1 MRWPT
6 LFICHGGGP
15 WPFMDQAEVGRPAMW
30 GALDVY
36 LRSLDASLGARPKAV
51 LAISGHWE
59 EGAPTVNA
67 GARPPMLY
75 DYYGFPPH
83 TYTLV
88 YPAPGA
94 PELAARVR
102 ERLASAGIPSGEET
116 ARGFDHGVFIP
127 FMLIYPEA
135 DVPILQLSLKAGLD
149 PAAHLAIGR
158 ALAPLR
164 DEDVLIVGSG
174 LSFHNLRALFVE
186 DPRAIALAEQFD
198 AWLAETCEA
207 ADAAE
212 RDRRLAGWA
221 GAPGARF
228 CHPREEHL
236 LPLMVAAG
244 AAGKDAGRR
253 AYAERV
259 LGKPMSGFQFG

>member
-1 MRWPT
+1 MRRPT

-15 WPFMDQAEVGRPAMW
+15 WPFMDAAEVGRPAMW
-30 GALDVY
+30 GGLDAY
-36 LRSLDASLGARPKAV
+36 LRGLDASLHSRPKAV
-51 LAISGHWE
+51 LCISGHWE
-59 EGAPTVNA
+59 EAEPTLNVA
-67 GARPPMLY
+67 ARPPMLY

-83 TYTLV
+83 TYEIR

-102 ERLASAGIPSGEET
+102 GLLADAGIAAGEEG
-116 ARGFDHGVFIP
+116 ARGYDHGVFIP
-127 FMLIYPEA
+127 LMLVYPQA
-135 DVPILQLSLKAGLD
+135 DVPILQLSLKVGLD
-149 PAAHLAIGR
+149 PAAHLAVGR

-174 LSFHNLRALFVE
+174 LSFHNLRALFIE
-186 DPRAIALAEQFD
+186 DPRAIAAAEAFD
-198 AWLAETCEA
+198 AWLGAAREAEA
-207 ADAAE
+207 PARDAA
-212 RDRRLAGWA
+212 LARWSE
-221 GAPGARF
+221 APAARF

-244 AAGKDAGRR
+244 AGGADRGVRV
-253 AYAERV
+253 YAERV

>member
-6 LFICHGGGP
+6 IFICHGGGP
-15 WPFMDQAEVGRPAMW
+15 WPFMDQGEVGRPDLW

-36 LRSLDASLGARPKAV
+36 LRGLDASLGARPKAALV
-51 LAISGHWE
+51 VSGHWE
-59 EGAPTVNA
+59 EAAPTVNA

-83 TYTLV
+83 TYELD

-94 PELAARVR
+94 PDLAAEVR
-102 ERLASAGIPSGEET
+102 GLLEGAGIVSGEET
-116 ARGFDHGVFIP
+116 ARGYDHGVFIP
-127 FMLIYPEA
+127 LMLVYPQA

-149 PAAHLAIGR
+149 PSAHLALGR

-164 DEDVLIVGSG
+164 DRDVLIVGSG
-174 LSFHNLRALFVE
+174 LSFHNLRALFVA
-186 DPRAIALAEQFD
+186 DPRAIAAAEAFD
-198 AWLAETCEA
+198 AWLVAACEA
-207 ADAAE
+207 ALEMRDAA
-212 RDRRLAGWA
+212 LARWA
-221 GAPGARF
+221 EAPAARF

-244 AAGKDAGRR
+244 AAGQDMGARV
-253 AYAERV
+253 YAERV